1 MEGAGVFKL
10 INQDSWVLMYDC
22 YDNKHYQFCS
32 SSDLSTF
39 TFVQN
44 TETKGL
50 FTPRHGTVIQITKK
64 EYKRLQKAFGN

>member
-1 MEGAGVFKL
+1 
-10 INQDSWVLMYDC
+10 MYDC
-22 YDNKHYQFCS
+22 YRDGYYQFTK
-32 SSDLSTF
+32 SDDLKHF